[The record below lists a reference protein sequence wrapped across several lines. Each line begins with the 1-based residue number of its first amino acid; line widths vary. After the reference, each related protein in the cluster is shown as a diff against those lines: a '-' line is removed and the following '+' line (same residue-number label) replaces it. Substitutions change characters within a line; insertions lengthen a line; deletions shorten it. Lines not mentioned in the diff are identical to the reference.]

1 MKSILHIKN
10 VTKSAL
16 KHFLILLWLYC
27 RGEGSSGR
35 CWIKHHHFHQALPG
49 SQHPDQ
55 LHQND
60 LSHTLPDRGHLPSGR
75 SDGFL
80 QVLQRTQLHKTKT
93 FSAKNL
99 SCALDVVHN
108 VFVFRWI
115 CCITLCC
122 MVVLI
127 LAFNFLGLLCGILG
141 FDRHATPTTRGC
153 VSNTG
158 GNLLMA

>member
-1 MKSILHIKN
+1 MLSNTVVSPVGVKVLLDDIGSNITGF
-10 VTKSAL
+10 TKL
-16 KHFLILLWLYC
+16 FPVH
-27 RGEGSSGR
+27 SSLTNFTR
-35 CWIKHHHFHQALPG
+35 MI
-49 SQHPDQ
+49 
-55 LHQND
+55 
-60 LSHTLPDRGHLPSGR
+60 SHTHSQIEDIYPQVDQMDFYRYFRGLNSTR
-75 SDGFL
+75 QNSRQKTL
-80 QVLQRTQLHKTKT
+80 Q
-93 FSAKNL
+93 
-99 SCALDVVHN
+99 CALDVVHN